1 MLSSS
6 DRESKIRDVLLRV
19 RPPFANE
26 QVLQAWRE
34 GVAQGVT
41 ETMLDEQ
48 KRIAAARAEDQQRLF
63 HYETALAIREEQ
75 IKKLSDG
82 IREHRDARGDD
93 RCWRDDVTLYQLL
106 PEGFAPE
113 KLDSYVELERCKDFI
128 ACRQNPST
136 NYVSPQRR
144 IEALIEVVK
153 ACVCHSVDCAK
164 AQDAE
169 QECSCGIDA
178 KLAAAGLPAV

>member
-1 MLSSS
+1 MLSNS

-19 RPPFANE
+19 RPPYASE

-34 GVAQGVT
+34 GVAQGIT

-48 KRIAAARAEDQQRLF
+48 QRLF
-63 HYETALAIREEQ
+63 HYEAALAIREEQ
-75 IKKLSDG
+75 LSKLSAG

-106 PEGFAPE
+106 PEGFAPP
-113 KLDSYVELERCKDFI
+113 KLDSFVEIERCRDFI

-136 NYVSPQRR
+136 EYVSPQRR

-153 ACVCHSVDCAK
+153 ACACHSVDCAK
-164 AQDAE
+164 AQAE
-169 QECSCGIDA
+169 AEDCSCGMDA
-178 KLAAAGLPAV
+178 KMAAAGLPPA